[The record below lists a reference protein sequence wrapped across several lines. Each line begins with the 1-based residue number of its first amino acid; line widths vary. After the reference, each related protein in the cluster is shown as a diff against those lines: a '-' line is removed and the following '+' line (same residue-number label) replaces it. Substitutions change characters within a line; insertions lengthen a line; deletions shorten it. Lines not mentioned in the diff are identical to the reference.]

1 MRIAVVDER
10 GALATLDERG
20 GSVVSYDVPGV
31 AFGSPAWS
39 PDGSRIA
46 AVGRGPDGVS
56 IYVFAA
62 GRPAS
67 GGAARPV
74 VVYRDPYHPPFYLY
88 WTPDGVK
95 LSFLANEPVGF
106 SLRVAPADG
115 SGPVDGSGPG
125 AIIRQGAPLYFD
137 WQGADRLLLHVGS
150 GSSAFVGEV
159 GLDGASVAPA
169 AVRPGDFRAAS
180 SSRDGTYSAYVRQGA
195 GSTGDI
201 VIAPRGG
208 TSRLALPVFG
218 PAAFLFDPTGDSLA
232 SIAADE
238 PGTDTPPFPLGP
250 LRLIDARSG
259 AVRTLLDGAVIGFF
273 WAPNGRT
280 IAALRVAPPADQTA
294 DADPV
299 VARTV
304 STRRAAAATPL
315 PGIELRLDF
324 VDVALGVVRSE
335 RGVRLGSQFVNQLLP
350 FFDQYALSHRLWS
363 PDSSSIALPLVDS
376 TGRTR
381 LVILPA
387 DGKDS
392 LPIADGVS
400 GFWSP

>member
-1 MRIAVVDER
+1 M
-10 GALATLDERG
+10 
-20 GSVVSYDVPGV
+20 VSYAVPGV
-31 AFGSPAWS
+31 AFGSPVWS

-46 AVGRGPDGVS
+46 AVGQGPDGAS

-74 VVYRDPYHPPFYLY
+74 VVYRDPDHPPFYLY
-88 WTPDGVK
+88 WTPDGRT
-95 LSFLANEPVGF
+95 LSFLANEPDGF

-125 AIIRQGAPLYFD
+125 AIIRQGAPLYFA
-137 WQGADRLLLHVGS
+137 WQGAERLLLHVGS
-150 GSSAFVGEV
+150 GSGAFVGEV

-169 AVRPGDFRAAS
+169 AVGPGEFRAAS

-195 GSTGDI
+195 GSTGEI

-208 TSRLALPVFG
+208 TGGHALPVFG

-238 PGTDTPPFPLGP
+238 PGAGTPPFPLGP

-259 AVRTLLDGAVIGFF
+259 AVRTLLDGSVIGFF

-280 IAALRVAPPADQTA
+280 IAALRVAPRVDQTA
-294 DADPV
+294 DTGPV
-299 VARTV
+299 RARTV
-304 STRRAAAATPL
+304 SARPAAAAAAL
-315 PGIELRLDF
+315 PGLELRLDF
-324 VDVALGVVRSE
+324 VEVALGIVRSE
-335 RGVRLGSQFVNQLLP
+335 RDVRLGSQFVNQLLP

-363 PDSSSIALPLVDS
+363 PDSSSIILPLVDS

-381 LVILPA
+381 LVIVPA
-387 DGKDS
+387 DGTDS